1 MTKRKKK
8 EVNPDDYFSNGL
20 FEIARFGKNIILH
33 NMMTPEIH
41 EQYLKTIANGYEE
54 SIIRI
59 DTIVQNIRS
68 KVSKCNPE
76 MLMNFLVSIRLPS
89 MLNKSS
95 ELHFSMDENIQLHTV
110 EYIQSVLVASE
121 NHYIEDED
129 DQSELYFEILEETKD
144 LYMELMKFIFIWG
157 TKIHIENP
165 DEDQQILE
173 YIIQSQ
179 LFYWVRGQRYQ
190 VFQIPFLDEML
201 SPFDKY
207 FQEIYSIEAENV
219 IEGLRRLEKS
229 LSSGKLDAVKK
240 LFFLMDGLKEQ
251 KSTESANDFLK
262 ENQNYC
268 AKAIK
273 ESLGLALYDIK
284 EITGWPEKFID
295 DLTYSIGE
303 NKELYEHTEFAG
315 WPLWNLPVERRPFI
329 RIKEKSYCFDYYVLF
344 DNIYRAIQRAIR
356 NKEQKY
362 ADGWGKIQQEASEKI
377 VEKLFKKLLPD
388 CVSYRGNY
396 YQKDDE
402 NDILILYKDVIL
414 IIEVKAGAFTFTP
427 AMTDFEAHKK
437 SFEELVNKAG
447 DQCFRL
453 EKYLKANSP
462 AIIYDSPSKKKKVKA
477 EIDLKNYTQIYSFC
491 VTVDDFNTFAAHAEK
506 LGFVRLQNGTISISI
521 NDLWVYSE
529 YFTSPIQFIHFLK
542 QRKTATQVQELALID
557 ELDHLG
563 LYIENNM
570 YSLHATSLGQGHTV
584 NYTGYREELDKY
596 FSFLYYPTVPYCK
609 PVQDMPD
616 LFHDII
622 KCYEIQNGCLQETEF
637 TNFMLDF
644 SIESKRNF
652 SNNIM
657 SLLERGREIGGEVA
671 GINVQDGC
679 YCVFVMQPGVKAVSD
694 AYKTKY
700 AQGLMLYHD
709 IDECYL
715 IEMLFD
721 SGNRLEKIKHILLKR
736 KEIPCEKY
744 EELYKF
750 GVDGV
755 KHRMQTY
762 LRRSGQKKI
771 YPNDLCPCG
780 SGKKYKKCC
789 GKIKSIT

>member
-8 EVNPDDYFSNGL
+8 EVSPDDYFSNGL

-33 NMMTPEIH
+33 NIMTPEIH
-41 EQYLKTIANGYEE
+41 DQCLKTIANDYDE
-54 SIIRI
+54 SIIKI

-76 MLMNFLVSIRLPS
+76 MLLNFLVSIRLPS
-89 MLNKSS
+89 MLNKPS

-110 EYIQSVLVASE
+110 EYIQSVLISSE
-121 NHYIEDED
+121 NHYVEYEKE
-129 DQSELYFEILEETKD
+129 QSGLYFEILEETKN
-144 LYMELMKFIFIWG
+144 LYEEVMKFIFIWG
-157 TKIHIENP
+157 TKTYIENS
-165 DEDQQILE
+165 DEDQQILK

-190 VFQIPFLDEML
+190 VFQIPFLEEML
-201 SPFDKY
+201 FPFDKY
-207 FQEIYSIEAENV
+207 FQEIYSIDAENV

-229 LSSGKLDAVKK
+229 LSSGKLDAIKK
-240 LFFLMDGLKEQ
+240 LFLLMDGLEEQ
-251 KSTESANDFLK
+251 HSAENVNDYLND
-262 ENQNYC
+262 NQSYY
-268 AKAIK
+268 AIAIE

-284 EITGWPEKFID
+284 EITEWPKKFID
-295 DLTYSIGE
+295 DLTYSVGE

-315 WPLWNLPVERRPFI
+315 WPIWNLPVERRPFI
-329 RIKEKSYCFDYYVLF
+329 KINDKSYCFDYYVLF
-344 DNIYRAIQRAIR
+344 DNIYRAIQRVIR
-356 NKEQKY
+356 NKGREY
-362 ADGWGKIQQEASEKI
+362 VDGWGKIQQEASEKI

-388 CVSYRGNY
+388 CVCYRGNY

-427 AMTDFEAHKK
+427 AMTDFEAHKN

-453 EKYLKANSP
+453 EKYLKTNSP
-462 AIIYDSPSKKKKVKA
+462 AIIYDSSSKKKKVKS

-491 VTVDDFNTFAAHAEK
+491 VSVDDFNTFAAHAEK

-584 NYTGYREELDKY
+584 NYIGYRGELDKY
-596 FSFLYYPTVPYCK
+596 FSFLYYPMVPYCK

-622 KCYEIQNGCLQETEF
+622 KCYEMQNGCLQETEF

-652 SNNIM
+652 SSNIM

-694 AYKTKY
+694 VYKTKY

-709 IDECYL
+709 VDECYL

-721 SGNRLEKIKHILLKR
+721 SGNRLEKIKHTLLKR

-789 GKIKSIT
+789 GKVKSIT